1 MSSPDIFISYS
12 REDRPTARLF
22 ADRLGEEGFS
32 VWWDAALHSGETFD
46 EVIERNLRAAK
57 AVVVLWSPR
66 SVASRWVRAEATL
79 ADRRGSLAP
88 AIIEACDR
96 PIIFELTHTAELS
109 HWSGDRSDFAWAQFV
124 ADLRQLVG
132 TSAVAQSRLAA
143 QRPAA
148 AEPPRSPTESRFGG
162 HVGAG
167 MQSTAF
173 PGMRAAPQQVNN
185 EQTQLFNYDE
195 ELNPSERH
203 FLDVM
208 TQEDD
213 AASFEVGPLGL
224 RIGRS
229 FPADVVLD
237 NRGVSRN
244 HCEVALSDGDLLV
257 TDLDSTN
264 GTFVD
269 DERIFGTVELPVGSV
284 LRVGGVRLVHEVRT
298 PVAAR

>member
-12 REDRPTARLF
+12 REDRPIARLF
-22 ADRLGEEGFS
+22 ADRLGEEGFN

-57 AVVVLWSPR
+57 SVVVLWSPR

-79 ADRRGSLAP
+79 ADRRGCLAP

-109 HWSGDRSDFAWAQFV
+109 HWTGDRGDFAWTQFV
-124 ADLRQLVG
+124 ADLKQLVG
-132 TSAVAQSRLAA
+132 ESAVAQSRLAA
-143 QRPAA
+143 QRPV
-148 AEPPRSPTESRFGG
+148 AEAPPRAPDESRFGG
-162 HVGAG
+162 HP
-167 MQSTAF
+167 TAF
-173 PGMRAAPQQVNN
+173 PAMAKAAPQPNN

-195 ELNPSERH
+195 DLNPSERH
-203 FLDVM
+203 FLEIM
-208 TQEDD
+208 AQDD
-213 AASFEVGPLGL
+213 AAASYEIGPLGL

-229 FPADVVLD
+229 FPADVVLE

-244 HCEVALSDGDLLV
+244 HCEVSLEDGELMV

-264 GTFVD
+264 GTFID

-284 LRVGGVRLVHEVRT
+284 LMVGGVRLVHEVRT
-298 PVAAR
+298 PVPAR